1 LSRFDKRGAAYR
13 RAQFVLA
20 YCFGGVPGV
29 VGPVFERLAGAV
41 VVPLLLFRL
50 GPLRS

>member
-1 LSRFDKRGAAYR
+1 MMTGGASYR
-13 RAQFVLA
+13 PLFVFA

-29 VGPVFERLAGAV
+29 AGPVLERLAGAV
-41 VVPLLLFRL
+41 VVPLLLLRL